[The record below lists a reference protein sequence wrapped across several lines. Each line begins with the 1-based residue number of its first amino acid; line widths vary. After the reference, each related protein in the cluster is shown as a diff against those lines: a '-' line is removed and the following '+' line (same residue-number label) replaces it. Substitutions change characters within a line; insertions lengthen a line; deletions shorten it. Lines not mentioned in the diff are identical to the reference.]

1 MNNQECQKLI
11 FQLLGGDIIDFKIDY
26 GHLYIKIKAN
36 DVLKVLTVI
45 ATNSS
50 TSFISLFDLF
60 VVNYNEYDCL
70 YYQLHSFILDKSIFV
85 FCKILNNTSLQSV
98 TLLFQN
104 AAWYEREAF
113 EKFGIRFINH
123 PDLRPILS
131 LHD

>member
-11 FQLLGGDIIDFKIDY
+11 LQLLGKDVVNFKIDHGY
-26 GHLYIKIKAN
+26 LYIEINAS

-45 ATNSS
+45 ATNSL
-50 TSFISLFDLF
+50 TSFVSLFDLF

-70 YYQLHSFILDKSIFV
+70 YYQLHSFIIDKSVFV
-85 FCKILNNTSLQSV
+85 FCKILKNTRPQSV